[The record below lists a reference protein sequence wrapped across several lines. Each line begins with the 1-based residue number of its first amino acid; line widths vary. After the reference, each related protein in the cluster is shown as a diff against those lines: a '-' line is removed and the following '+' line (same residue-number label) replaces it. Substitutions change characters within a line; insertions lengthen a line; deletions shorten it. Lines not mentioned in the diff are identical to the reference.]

1 MLYTFVNLQKIIDTL
16 PCYEKTRLDTE
27 GAANVQVCLED
38 IFELLTPY
46 EQEEFLN
53 KYNEQYVHTK
63 SNTYMYSS
71 LDDFDDDEIVDYLQQ
86 RGYEVESW

>member
-53 KYNEQYVHTK
+53 KYNEQYVHTQN
-63 SNTYMYSS
+63 NTYLYPS
-71 LDDFDDDEIVDYLQQ
+71 LDDFDDDEIIDYLRQ

>member
-16 PCYEKTRLDTE
+16 PCYEKTRLETE

-46 EQEEFLN
+46 EKEEFLN
-53 KYNEQYVHTK
+53 KYNEQYA
-63 SNTYMYSS
+63 YPS

-86 RGYEVESW
+86 RGYEIANL

>member
-16 PCYEKTRLDTE
+16 PCYEKTQLDTE

-53 KYNEQYVHTK
+53 KYNEQYVHTPN
-63 SNTYMYSS
+63 NTYMYSS